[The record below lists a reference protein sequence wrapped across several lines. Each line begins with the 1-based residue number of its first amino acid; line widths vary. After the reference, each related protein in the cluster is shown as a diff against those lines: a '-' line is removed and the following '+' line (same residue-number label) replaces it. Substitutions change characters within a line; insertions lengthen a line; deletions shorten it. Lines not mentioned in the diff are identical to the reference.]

1 MSKYE
6 PSGKLPEA
14 VVKPGEFHFAAMALD
29 HGHIHGQTGGLL
41 SAGATLKWV
50 YDADPAR
57 AKDFVAKHGGQV
69 AESEAQILEDEQVKL
84 VAAAAIPNLRADLGI
99 RVMEHGKDYFTDK
112 TPMTTHQQ
120 LEDAKAA
127 VKKTNQKYA
136 VYYSERINTESGM
149 YACDLIE
156 MGAIGRVVHVI
167 GTGPHKHSKGTRP
180 DWFYNHEQYG
190 GILCDI
196 GSHQSEQ
203 FLTYT
208 GAKDAKVVHSKVA
221 NYNNKDTPELEDF
234 GDATLVADNG
244 ATGYYRVDWFTPD
257 KLKAFGDGR
266 IFIMGTDGYIELRKY
281 CDVGRTEKGSNVYLV
296 NEEVETYIDVE
307 GKVGFKFF
315 GQLIQD
321 CINRTETAM
330 TQDHTFLAAKLCLDA
345 QTQAMRVE

>member
-1 MSKYE
+1 MSNYE
-6 PSGKLPEA
+6 PSGKLPQP
-14 VVKPGEFHFAAMALD
+14 VVKPGEFVFAAMALD
-29 HGHIHGQTGGLL
+29 HGHIGGQTSGLI

-50 YDADPAR
+50 YDADPKR
-57 AKDFVAKHGGQV
+57 AKDFADKFGAKV
-69 AESEAQILEDEQVKL
+69 AESEAQVLEDKEVKL
-84 VAAAAIPNLRADLGI
+84 VAAAAIPNLRGPLGI
-99 RVMEHGKDYFTDK
+99 RCMEAGKDYFTDK
-112 TPMTTHQQ
+112 TPFTTMGQ
-120 LEDAKAA
+120 LQDAKDA
-127 VKKTNQKYA
+127 VKRTGRKYA
-136 VYYSERINTESGM
+136 CYYSERLHTESGM

-167 GTGPHKHSKGTRP
+167 GTGPHKHSKGSRP

-208 GAKDAKVVHSKVA
+208 GAREAKVVHAKIA
-221 NYNNKDTPELEDF
+221 NYANKDTPEFEDF

-266 IFIMGTDGYIELRKY
+266 IFIMGTEGYIELRKY
-281 CDVGRTEKGSNVYLV
+281 CDVARTDKGSNVYLV
-296 NEEVETYIDVE
+296 NKEVETYIDVQ
-307 GKVGFKFF
+307 GKVGFKYF
-315 GQLIQD
+315 GQLIND

-330 TQDHTFLAAKLCLDA
+330 TQEHTFLAARLCLEA
-345 QTQAMRVE
+345 QAMATRVE